1 MPIDPSFLKELD
13 KFRIA
18 IKRRVHSNLKG
29 SRESTATGEGLV
41 FEDYVPYTPGDDI
54 RHIDW
59 NVFARTE
66 KTFIKRMEEE
76 KNSIVH
82 IVLDASSSMNFGNNI
97 KKFEYGAMIGLGF
110 AYMAAKAN
118 EKFEFTVFSNKLDFI
133 RAKAGSRG
141 IMGLVEQ
148 LNKAD
153 IGGKS
158 KLKESLLEYKK
169 NIHSRSIVVIISDF
183 LYDINDIREV
193 LLRYKRSQAYLV
205 QILDPVEKNLKLSGD
220 VILKDLETDTSMQTY
235 ISARTRE
242 QYRQRLQEHIMRID
256 DICSHL
262 GAKFISMTTDQPVFD
277 SFYRILFN

>member
-1 MPIDPSFLKELD
+1 MPIDPSFLRELD

-29 SRESTATGEGLV
+29 SRESNAIGEGLV

-82 IVLDASSSMNFGNNI
+82 IVLDASSSMNFGSNI

-110 AYMAAKAN
+110 AYMAMKAN
-118 EKFEFTVFSNKLDFI
+118 EKFEFTVFSNQLDFI

-141 IMGLVEQ
+141 ILGLVEH
-148 LNKAD
+148 LNKAE

-158 KLKESLLEYKK
+158 RLKESLLEYKK

-183 LYDINDIREV
+183 LYDINDIKEV
-193 LLRYKRSQAYLV
+193 LLRYRRSQAYLV
-205 QILDPVEKNLKLSGD
+205 QILDPVEKTLKLSGD

-242 QYRQRLQEHIMRID
+242 KYRQRLNEHVMRID

-262 GAKFISMTTDQPVFD
+262 GAKFISTTTDQPIFD